1 MDNDWLPK
9 GGWKVVACAAFVIT
23 TPTAGKADF
32 LFVKTLSTQGAP
44 VSSVVEMSIDN
55 APWSNIEGEATDSGT
70 KIFLTKCDGSVRF
83 KAFKRDRLGFYT
95 RSKPD
100 DVRFCTTPEV
110 VFNDYVPTAIGQVI
124 SPDLLGD
131 PNAWKKVFGFDNEA
145 AKKYADAFRDALGKG
160 DYGYVA
166 IATSEVAA
174 SLRKAG
180 SPKAAYPFETLSL
193 QSTMTGILE
202 EKGLDPDDFPVLEV
216 KPGSDRLA
224 LTPKAQDVLVEYQK
238 TVLGFSPTSKELG
251 KAGWTTMKSLAGGD
265 EVKAAQWNLQVG
277 EASKLDQNIFAP
289 APM

>member
-1 MDNDWLPK
+1 MENELPNRR
-9 GGWKVVACAAFVIT
+9 WKFLAIAAFVVVA
-23 TPTAGKADF
+23 PTAGKADF
-32 LFVKTLSTQGAP
+32 LLVKTLSTQGTR

-70 KIFLTKCDGSVRF
+70 RIFLMKCDGSVRF

-100 DVRFCTTPEV
+100 DIRFCTTPEV

-131 PNAWKKVFGFDNEA
+131 PNVWKNILGSDNEA
-145 AKKYADAFRDALGKG
+145 ATKYAEAFRNAFGKG
-160 DYGYVA
+160 NYGYVA
-166 IATSEVAA
+166 IATSELAA

-180 SPKAAYPFETLSL
+180 SAKAAYPFETLAL

-202 EKGLDPDDFPVLEV
+202 EKGLDPDDFPVLDV
-216 KPGSDRLA
+216 MPGSGRLA
-224 LTPKAQDVLVEYQK
+224 LTPKAQDVLIDYQK
-238 TVLGFSPTSKELG
+238 SVLGLRPTSKELG
-251 KAGWTTMKSLAGGD
+251 KAGWTTMKSLAGGN
-265 EVKAAQWNLQVG
+265 EVNATQWKLDVG
-277 EASKLDQNIFAP
+277 EASKLDQNVFAP